1 MDITWL
7 GHACFRIQGGSAA
20 ILTDPYPPDVGLPGY
35 EPSATIVTV
44 SNSHPN
50 HSYLDGLDLE
60 AAPRVLTRPGE
71 FQISGA
77 HVIGLRTSLNRDDS
91 LVAENI
97 AFLIE
102 MDDVIVCHLGDLAA
116 PPSAGA
122 MGRLSEAHVLLL
134 PAGGGCTLEPS
145 QAIEAHKRHTAKGRH
160 PDALPDTGDTGGGR
174 PSGAFS
180 ARDGRGGHIACLK
193 PLADRVVFAARH
205 TGGCPGGGRVASI
218 PPGFLL
224 EGAVESIGSQKA
236 YAV

>member
-1 MDITWL
+1 MEITWL

-35 EPSATIVTV
+35 EPSASIVTV
-44 SNSHPN
+44 SNAHPN
-50 HSYLDGLDLE
+50 HSFLDGLDLE

-102 MDDVIVCHLGDLAA
+102 LDDVIVCHMGDLAA

-145 QAIEAHKRHTAKGRH
+145 QAIEVINAIQ
-160 PDALPDTGDTGGGR
+160 P
-174 PSGAFS
+174 
-180 ARDGRGGHIACLK
+180 
-193 PLADRVVFAARH
+193 RVVIPMHYQTPGTQAEVGPLEPFLREMGAGDISPVAGLSLTASTLPRDTQVVVLAA
-205 TGGCPGGGRVASI
+205 GG
-218 PPGFLL
+218 
-224 EGAVESIGSQKA
+224 
-236 YAV
+236 